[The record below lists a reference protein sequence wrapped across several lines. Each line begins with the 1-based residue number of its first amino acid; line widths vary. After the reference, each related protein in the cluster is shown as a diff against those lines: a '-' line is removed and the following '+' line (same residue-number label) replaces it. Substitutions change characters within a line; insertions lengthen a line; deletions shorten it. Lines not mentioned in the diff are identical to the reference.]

1 MTQRPISRLRSARA
15 PALALLLAGAVLAAV
30 RPAAAGVEV
39 AILPATSNVAPGAE
53 FDVTIDVTQAGS
65 AFNGFVAIVGYDTT
79 ALTIV
84 PAANVAT
91 QQGCL
96 MTGACSA
103 ACGNTFHRF
112 TPAGDSLTITDH
124 LLCDQVALTGP
135 GTIYQLRFRAS
146 NTDQITWIR
155 LRRATFYN
163 AGLYVTPVAT
173 TDARVGIGT
182 PLAVGDGPP
191 PAPGLRVRAEPNPSR
206 GRLALAVESDRAGE
220 LRAEIHDVAGR
231 LVRRLDAGWREA
243 GLARLPWDG
252 TDLAGVRVR
261 PGIYLVSAR
270 IGERVANARFAIVD

>member
-15 PALALLLAGAVLAAV
+15 AALAWLLAGAALAAA

-84 PAANVAT
+84 PAASVAT

-112 TPAGDSLTITDH
+112 TPAGDSLTITAH

-135 GTIYQLRFRAS
+135 GTIYKLRFRAS
-146 NTDQITWIR
+146 NTNQVTWIR

-173 TDARVGIGT
+173 TDARVGIGI

-191 PAPGLRVRAEPNPSR
+191 PAAGLRVRAEPNPAR

-270 IGERVANARFAIVD
+270 IGGRVANARFAIVD